1 MNNDEISLKE
11 LISIILA
18 KWKWIVYPTVI
29 IGVVTT
35 MIMFFSIPRTFVASN
50 QMVYRIPES
59 KSTKYGNYTLP
70 SQAIQDYI
78 GTITS
83 ETVLL
88 KVINQLELNL
98 TSEELNEL
106 ITIEYD
112 SKTEQQ
118 FAVIKTKASNPQE
131 AKDLND
137 ALVSTY
143 ITQIQND
150 YKLDALEQFIY
161 EKTMYLENANF
172 NLLRI
177 QSNIIEKQ
185 SFLDSLS
192 TVYTLQKGLFGD
204 PKTAALYADKFNL
217 DLSNMSDDV
226 IIEEYLN
233 QNFLKIESEIVDLK
247 NSEINTKQSIKFETQ
262 LLEELFTI
270 KQTKLEVEEYD
281 SLNIL
286 YGSIIVSQE
295 AELPTVSESRG
306 VLTNGIIVSILVAM
320 VSVFVVFFMHYWQS
334 TDV

>member
-35 MIMFFSIPRTFVASN
+35 MIMFFFIPRTFVASN

-98 TSEELNEL
+98 TSEELNDL